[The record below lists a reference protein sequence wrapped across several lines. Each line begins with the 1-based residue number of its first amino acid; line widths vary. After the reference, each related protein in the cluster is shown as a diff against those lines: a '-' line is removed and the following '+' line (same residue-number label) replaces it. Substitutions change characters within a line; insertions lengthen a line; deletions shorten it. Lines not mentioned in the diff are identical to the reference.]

1 MTNHRTQRGF
11 TLIELMLVVAITAM
25 VMTVVAVGFQ
35 ALLGARE
42 AVNSLGDSTEAGP
55 RILTMVERDLL
66 GLWHHDVK
74 GNKVLIG
81 RNYDI
86 AGNDADR
93 IDFLTTTDAVG
104 PVLDGQGQ
112 PRQPSICE
120 VGYWIRENKEI
131 PGLLE
136 LWRREDPMVD
146 DNLLT
151 GGTFQL
157 VHDRLKS
164 FNVTYFETLGHDAE
178 PLVDWDSSKTDALPR
193 RIKIEFTLERK
204 LANRNEVSQAEI
216 QDFEA
221 STKRYTR
228 EVVFDRR
235 IPDILKAGIAMVPVF
250 PGKPADAGGGGGGP
264 GGAGG
269 QSGGGGPGQGR
280 GPGGDG
286 GRGGPGGIV
295 PGQRGGNTRQ
305 PGQGQQGRNPGGQRG
320 GQGAPP
326 GGEFRPPG
334 GNNPPININELLRG
348 SGGGNPFGGRGG
360 GR

>member
-1 MTNHRTQRGF
+1 MANASPAPRTADARNSGF
-11 TLIELMLVVAITAM
+11 TLIELVIAMGITVAIMTM
-25 VMTVVAVGFQ
+25 VSAGFQ
-35 ALLGARE
+35 SLLAARE
-42 AVNSLGDSTEAGP
+42 EVNSLSDSTESGP

-66 GLWHHDVK
+66 GLWHHDIK

-81 RNYDI
+81 RNFDI

-93 IDFLTTTDAVG
+93 IDFLTTTDSVASIV
-104 PVLDGQGQ
+104 DGQGQ
-112 PRQPSICE
+112 ARHPSVCE

-164 FNVTYFETLGHDAE
+164 FNITYYETLGHDAE

-204 LANRNEVSQAEI
+204 LANRNESTYAEI
-216 QDFEA
+216 EDFEG
-221 STKRYTR
+221 SLKRYTR
-228 EVVFDRR
+228 EIVFDRR

-250 PGKPADAGGGGGGP
+250 PPKPVDNSAGGGG
-264 GGAGG
+264 
-269 QSGGGGPGQGR
+269 SVWSKR
-280 GPGGDG
+280 
-286 GRGGPGGIV
+286 R
-295 PGQRGGNTRQ
+295 
-305 PGQGQQGRNPGGQRG
+305 
-320 GQGAPP
+320 
-326 GGEFRPPG
+326 
-334 GNNPPININELLRG
+334 
-348 SGGGNPFGGRGG
+348 
-360 GR
+360 